1 MNGIILVD
9 KKEGY
14 TSRDIVNIVSR
25 IYQTKKV
32 GHTGTLDPM
41 ATGVLVICVGKAT
54 KLVEMLTATTKEYIA
69 EVTLGISTDT
79 LDSTGMVLEERSVM
93 KTADEIDTALLK
105 FVKSYEQEVPK
116 YAAVKVDGKKLYE
129 YARNGIDVLL
139 PKKEVT
145 IHQLERISDVIYRD
159 GKTIFQMKCTVSK
172 GTYIRSLI
180 RDIALTL
187 HTIGTMSALRR
198 TKQGKFGVEECHLI
212 SELEQKPNLIPMV
225 DVLDAPIYEV
235 DQPLEDMIRNGRK
248 LKDTFDTEQVL
259 FVTKDQKVLALY
271 GRSEKDS
278 LFVPMKMILES

>member
-1 MNGIILVD
+1 MDGIILVD

-79 LDSTGMVLEERSVM
+79 LDTTGSVLEEIEVM
-93 KTADEIDTALLK
+93 KKEEEIDASLLK
-105 FVKSYEQEVPK
+105 FVTTYEQEVPK

-129 YARNGIDVLL
+129 YARNGVEVPL

-145 IHQLERISDVIYRD
+145 IHQLERISDVRYQD
-159 GKTIFQMKCTVSK
+159 GKTVFQIKCTVSK

-180 RDIALTL
+180 RDIALDL

-198 TKQGKFGVEECHLI
+198 TKQGKFSVEECHLI
-212 SELEQKPNLIPMV
+212 SELEQKPTLIPMI
-225 DVLDAPIYEV
+225 DVLEAPIYEV
-235 DQPLEDMIRNGRK
+235 DPPLEDMIRNGRK

-271 GRSEKDS
+271 GRSKKDAF
-278 LFVPMKMILES
+278 FVPIKMILES